1 MIFCE
6 QQQYQEWL
14 TLLNDIQAGLELLE
28 SQTDEELEWELIAR
42 FDFLSREL
50 KHVEI
55 LNLLNQP
62 FDDKA
67 AFITITAVNSNVD
80 SQSWVDM
87 LMRMYS
93 KWCDTRSVMPLA
105 YRHDYKIRLVDESM
119 REFGFEYV
127 ILEISGSDAY
137 GYLKSEQGI
146 HQLRRI
152 SPFSKDSKIQTSFAD
167 VEVIPIVD
175 ESMDFEIPE
184 KDLEI
189 YLPSTGVNS
198 NKLITLAKV
207 THLPTGISVTC
218 TEGRNQLASLEKALT
233 VVKSKLF
240 ALMQTQG
247 VSLKDLKKPSP
258 KTTPD
263 NPIREYTFDPYRKVK
278 DLRTNLETPDIEEV
292 IKGNLDLFIKAYL
305 KL

>member
-1 MIFCE
+1 LIFCE
-6 QQQYQEWL
+6 QERYQEWL
-14 TLLNDIQAGLELLE
+14 TRLNDAKAALELLE
-28 SQTDEELEWELIAR
+28 SEADEQLEQELLAN
-42 FDFLSREL
+42 FNFLSNEL

-67 AFITITAVNSNVD
+67 AFITITAVNSDVD
-80 SQSWVDM
+80 SHDWVNM
-87 LMRMYS
+87 LLRMYS
-93 KWCDTRSVMPLA
+93 KWCD
-105 YRHDYKIRLVDESM
+105 RHSYKIRLVDESM

-127 ILEISGSDAY
+127 TLEISGSDAY

-175 ESMDFEIPE
+175 ESMDFEIPQQ
-184 KDLEI
+184 DLEVI
-189 YLPSTGVNS
+189 S
-198 NKLITLAKV
+198 KLCPYGRYFSATIS
-207 THLPTGISVTC
+207 HIPTGISVTSR
-218 TEGRNQLASLEKALT
+218 EKRSQLQNKETALT
-233 VVKSKLF
+233 VVKSKLR

-247 VSLKDLKKPSP
+247 VSLKDV
-258 KTTPD
+258 KTSSKNVAN
-263 NPIREYTFDPYRKVK
+263 NPIREYIFDPYQKVK
-278 DLRTNLETPDIEEV
+278 DLRTNVETSDIEEV
-292 IKGNLDLFIKAYL
+292 IKGNLDMFIKAYL